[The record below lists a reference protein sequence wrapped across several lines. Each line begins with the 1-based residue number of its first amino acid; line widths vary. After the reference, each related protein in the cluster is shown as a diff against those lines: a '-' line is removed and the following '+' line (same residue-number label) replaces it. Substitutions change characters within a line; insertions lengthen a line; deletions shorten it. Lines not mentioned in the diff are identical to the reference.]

1 MCSGDRPIGSPLRQ
15 TAEQFRQARVVR
27 ITRGVFA
34 VGLDPF
40 GMLDP
45 QAVMNL
51 LLELGVSVDLV
62 RHRNRLVKD
71 SSPPRDGFHERL
83 GRVIEE
89 PWRR

>member
-1 MCSGDRPIGSPLRQ
+1 MRQ

-27 ITRGVFA
+27 ITRGAFN

-45 QAVMNL
+45 QAVLNL
-51 LLELGVSVDLV
+51 LLDLGVGVDLV
-62 RHRNRLVKD
+62 RHGLMKD
-71 SSPPRDGFHERL
+71 SSAPRDGFHERL
-83 GRVIEE
+83 GGVIDK

>member
-1 MCSGDRPIGSPLRQ
+1 MFHKFLPFSYSCSSGRCGGDRPIGSPLRQ

-45 QAVMNL
+45 QAVLNL
-51 LLELGVSVDLV
+51 LLELGVGVNLV
-62 RHRNRLVKD
+62 RHGN
-71 SSPPRDGFHERL
+71 P
-83 GRVIEE
+83 
-89 PWRR
+89 